1 MRQEN
6 KAASMLKYVKEKLKK
21 QNKQVFGNIK
31 TQKYNMMGLV
41 KSMDVKDSSDL
52 SSDEIH

>member
-1 MRQEN
+1 MHQEN